1 MPRGPAHFRGRA
13 TSPVPCRAVPCPAPE
28 LASGGA
34 RTARS
39 TNRLPRVGRR
49 GQWAARD
56 PFKVWRRWACGCSV
70 TFESGSALVALV
82 FSVLLL
88 TEGSLINLK
97 MATLIFV
104 DQENG
109 ELRAPKTQLKLPS
122 GSSKVLAERT
132 QINAPLPKKG
142 ISTSPVAS
150 RSVRKALGNVNKTEG
165 VMNKMDKI
173 KQKNQPCIVNKTG
186 FESCHTVAEE
196 DWPEIENMFPLVD
209 PQDFE
214 SFDLPEEHKL
224 SNINLCGVPL
234 MVFERTYDRYLLQ
247 STVDFLA
254 TLDEII
260 DMPPPN
266 YDV

>member
-1 MPRGPAHFRGRA
+1 
-13 TSPVPCRAVPCPAPE
+13 
-28 LASGGA
+28 
-34 RTARS
+34 
-39 TNRLPRVGRR
+39 
-49 GQWAARD
+49 
-56 PFKVWRRWACGCSV
+56 
-70 TFESGSALVALV
+70 
-82 FSVLLL
+82 
-88 TEGSLINLK
+88 

-109 ELRAPKTQLKLPS
+109 ELCAPKSQLKFSS

-132 QINAPLPKKG
+132 QVNTLLPKKG
-142 ISTSPVAS
+142 ISTSPLTS

-173 KQKNQPCIVNKTG
+173 KQKNQPCTVNKVIAQIMLLPLFMTNKKTG
-186 FESCHTVAEE
+186 LESCHTVAEE

-234 MVFERTYDRYLLQ
+234 MVFERTYDRCVKMVPSPVKTEEISWESNLLQ

-254 TLDEII
+254 TLDDII
-260 DMPPPN
+260 DMPPPI
-266 YDV
+266 YD